1 MNKLR
6 NEIWTYQQ
14 KLSKFCKQYFEMNKI
29 SRSLEML
36 KNMEKDFSSFKTEFD
51 SIKNPNCEYDDE

>member
-1 MNKLR
+1 
-6 NEIWTYQQ
+6 
-14 KLSKFCKQYFEMNKI
+14 MNKI